1 MKKIELKSVPAAR
14 GMSTGVR
21 IPRGQTLLQIGT
33 AGTVWRVLT
42 GAFRLERLTGGGQ
55 TVVHLALAGDLV
67 GVEALCAEPYACTVT
82 ALVDSVATPEPMVG
96 EAALSATLAAALL
109 QQQRQSLDMALM
121 RSGTAPVATGAPR
134 SPARPVDEG
143 FRLAFRGPGSQS
155 ATGTQ
160 GHGADH
166 RLHARDRVPRT
177 DPRAA
182 GACAPDAGTRALGR
196 VGRRHAVCAAGL
208 TPALSAPRGRA
219 PVLP

>member
-121 RSGTAPVATGAPR
+121 RSGTAPVRLGHLLCLLASGFGVPSGGLDRKAL
-134 SPARPVDEG
+134 PALKDMAQIIDSTPETVCRE
-143 FRLAFRGPGSQS
+143 L
-155 ATGTQ
+155 
-160 GHGADH
+160 
-166 RLHARDRVPRT
+166 
-177 DPRAA
+177 
-182 GACAPDAGTRALGR
+182 TRALPALAR
-196 VGRRHAVCAAGL
+196 Q
-208 TPALSAPRGRA
+208 TPAPAPSAWLGAVMPFAPPR
-219 PVLP
+219 

>member
-1 MKKIELKSVPAAR
+1 VKKIELKSVPAAY

-42 GAFRLERLTGGGQ
+42 GAFRLERPTGGGQ

-82 ALVDSVATPEPMVG
+82 ALVDSVATPEPTVG

-121 RSGTAPVATGAPR
+121 RSGTAPVRLGHLLGLL
-134 SPARPVDEG
+134 ARG
-143 FRLAFRGPGSQS
+143 FDVAFRGPGSQS

>member
-1 MKKIELKSVPAAR
+1 VKKIELKSVPAAR

-96 EAALSATLAAALL
+96 ESALSHERHIQLRF
-109 QQQRQSLDMALM
+109 RQI
-121 RSGTAPVATGAPR
+121 RPR
-134 SPARPVDEG
+134 
-143 FRLAFRGPGSQS
+143 F
-155 ATGTQ
+155 
-160 GHGADH
+160 
-166 RLHARDRVPRT
+166 
-177 DPRAA
+177 
-182 GACAPDAGTRALGR
+182 
-196 VGRRHAVCAAGL
+196 
-208 TPALSAPRGRA
+208 
-219 PVLP
+219 